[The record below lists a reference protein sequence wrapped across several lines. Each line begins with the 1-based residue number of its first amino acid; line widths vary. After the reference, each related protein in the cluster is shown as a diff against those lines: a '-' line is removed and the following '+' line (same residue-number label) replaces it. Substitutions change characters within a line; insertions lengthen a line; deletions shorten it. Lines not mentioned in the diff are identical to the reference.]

1 MTGVWIAAIAG
12 ALVAAG
18 LVGIAWYLAP
28 ARIDLA
34 DAVDRTLTP
43 QRPHPVADLPA
54 TGTERV
60 GNWTMRHLP
69 SGLWQMTPVRD
80 LAILHKPISEFY
92 GEKVLVALIGIVV
105 TPLLAWIGS
114 LSGLNPPF
122 VLPVGATI
130 AIAAGLWFVPD
141 VDVRQRAAQARAE
154 FGRALGAYIEL
165 VAMERQSGSG
175 ARQALEVA
183 ATVGDSWVFTRI
195 SQELARSGWAGQT
208 PWDALHA
215 LGGQLGLPALGDL
228 SDIMRLG
235 GEEGAQVVTT
245 LRARSEAL
253 RTQVR
258 TDAVTH
264 ANNTA
269 ERLTFPGLVMA
280 ALFVAT
286 LVGPGVA
293 ALFSG

>member
-12 ALVAAG
+12 ALVTAG
-18 LVGIAWYLAP
+18 LVGIAWYLVP

>member
-1 MTGVWIAAIAG
+1 MTGVWIAAVAG
-12 ALVAAG
+12 ALIAAG
-18 LVGIAWYLAP
+18 LTGLAWYLIP
-28 ARIDLA
+28 SRIDLA

-43 QRPHPVADLPA
+43 QRPRPASDLPS
-54 TGTERV
+54 TSTERV
-60 GNWTMRHLP
+60 GNWTLRHLP
-69 SGLWQMTPVRD
+69 SVLWQRTPIRD
-80 LAILHKPISEFY
+80 LEILHKPISEFY
-92 GEKVLVALIGIVV
+92 GEKALVALIGIVL
-105 TPLLAWIGS
+105 TPLLVWILS
-114 LSGLNPPF
+114 LSGLQPPF
-122 VLPVGATI
+122 VVPVGATI
-130 AIAAGLWFVPD
+130 AIAVGLWFVPD
-141 VDVRQRAAQARAE
+141 IDVRHRAAEARAE
-154 FGRALGAYIEL
+154 FGRALGASIEL

-183 ATVGDSWVFTRI
+183 ATVGDSWVFSRI
-195 SQELARSGWAGQT
+195 SQELARSAWAGQT
-208 PWDALHA
+208 PWDALHS
-215 LGGQLGLPALGDL
+215 LGNQLGLPALGDL

-245 LRARSEAL
+245 LRARAEAL
-253 RTQVR
+253 RIQVR